1 MNAMQQELYE
11 RMGLERVNVEF
22 MFARDD
28 DVDPVITCRFREWSA
43 GRNAGRMILAGGRT
57 LDEALAYAYT
67 GLCDNE
73 WIPLDWRLRAI
84 GVGVVSTVTPKLVPV
99 RQPIDVR
106 ALLTGRDDDFLN
118 DDTSP
123 AVNVPQQGAGSQPKR
138 NGSKDSRQ
146 PTTR

>member
-28 DVDPVITCRFREWSA
+28 DADPVISCRFREWSA

-57 LDEALAYAYT
+57 LDEALAYAYQ
-67 GLCDNE
+67 GLCEND
-73 WIPLDWRLRAI
+73 WIPLDWRLRAV
-84 GVGVVSTVTPKLVPV
+84 GVGVVTTVTPKLVPV
-99 RQPIDVR
+99 RQPIDFR
-106 ALLTGRDDDFLN
+106 ALLAGSSDDFLT

-123 AVNVPQQGAGSQPKR
+123 AVKVPQNGASDGPQR
-138 NGSKDSRQ
+138 NRSKDSR
-146 PTTR
+146 

>member
-1 MNAMQQELYE
+1 MNAMQQELYS

-22 MFARDD
+22 MFPRDD
-28 DVDPVITCRFREWSA
+28 EADPVITCRFREWSA

-67 GLCDNE
+67 GLCENE
-73 WIPLDWRLRAI
+73 WIPLDWRLRAV
-84 GVGVVSTVTPKLVPV
+84 GVGVVSTVTPKLLPV

-106 ALLTGRDDDFLN
+106 ALFTSPDLDFLS

-123 AVNVPQQGAGSQPKR
+123 AVKVPQNGTEARPDR
-138 NGSKDSRQ
+138 NSSKDKR
-146 PTTR
+146 